1 LFSALHLRRTAEKAR
16 QKSLARLNERLSR
29 ELGSLTDGKTNS
41 NRAEQIRLVI
51 RLIENNDE
59 GAFAPLSNQ
68 PIIGALA
75 MPFGGASIMAAVE
88 YFSTH

>member
-1 LFSALHLRRTAEKAR
+1 VAERAR
-16 QKSLARLNERLSR
+16 QQSLARLNERLSR

-41 NRAEQIRLVI
+41 NRAEQIRLVM
-51 RLIENNDE
+51 RLIENNEE

-75 MPFGGASIMAAVE
+75 MPFGGASIMAVFE
-88 YFSTH
+88 YLATH